1 MEDLD
6 ITENSYLKY
15 DCGPSFPKRSKLL
28 APEKYLE
35 SKNTI
40 PDFPLPSFHGFPLDC
55 NDQHLLFQN
64 TLQDETSEE
73 QYLIQKSIK
82 YPGCK
87 FGTVEAA
94 DFINEN
100 STQINK
106 VSGLSLYVVNNNA
119 NIFQELETKKQT
131 FLRDIDVPYLFPFGR
146 DTEDTSEIVNNRAGR
161 KNETFTVGDFEMGL
175 LEPDYIVTLDEVEPI
190 RRMNKLSKSGCDNK
204 TSDRAF
210 ENVIL
215 NAAIPSLDKSFSGS
229 QRAKDDRKPDVHQYN
244 MTEKYPMVS
253 TLFSDHR
260 KSLPSLIENDM
271 LWSVSKMEEHGLQY
285 KGNGARLKADKKDIV
300 EIKLEAKAE
309 VNHCNVHPER
319 TVTET
324 SYHINNATE
333 TLDVGL
339 KNNLESKES
348 ANSVDLHYVVRAQW
362 DNAFCTATESLS
374 ECTEQAPGK
383 DSWSESQIPDDAM
396 NVAKVTE
403 SLIYSETGIIV
414 QNKPVASDS
423 TVVLME
429 HRFKKTQEKTYLDK
443 HILSDIVTIK
453 TISGINKK
461 DKLDG
466 LSFVERCIVKNR
478 QLLLSTHRDIT
489 IDKHKE
495 GELLAAATANDAVV
509 PKWDSRQGNEQENS
523 LKNHAQ
529 LPVPFSSDLVPAIFD
544 SHLTPKTPIESS
556 PLLNKSTVR
565 ECTIM
570 LQSRSEVAQ
579 PSQEVIQNHTKP
591 LVDLH
596 KTNTVAENECVIFQD
611 GSTLC
616 SINNKGST
624 ESVHY
629 EKSLNN
635 DIFDIRLGK
644 QVVRQGRTEPLEG
657 KNCIS
662 KSDDNV
668 TPTFEAKEN
677 FDLVQKGP
685 LQFLEKHTDTHML
698 LRQKPCKMLL
708 IKGPEEQ
715 VSEQQIDPMLRNPV
729 EEKKESTD
737 KEMNSCNMTAL
748 RRQKKTT
755 PDRHGC
761 EYEQEVPLECGHLTT
776 ELEDSM
782 YSTVKHKGCKKVLDE
797 RKKWTPA
804 FISLA
809 SFNGQNQMLPE
820 QPRRL
825 EPLKTCSRPIR
836 VGLSKRAKPKQLHS
850 YLK

>member
-6 ITENSYLKY
+6 ITENSYLEY

-28 APEKYLE
+28 VPEKYLE
-35 SKNTI
+35 CKNTI
-40 PDFPLPSFHGFPLDC
+40 PDFPLPRFCGFPLDC
-55 NDQHLLFQN
+55 NNQNLLFQH
-64 TLQDETSEE
+64 TLQDEISEE

-94 DFINEN
+94 DFINKN
-100 STQINK
+100 STEINK

-119 NIFQELETKKQT
+119 NMYQELETKKPT
-131 FLRDIDVPYLFPFGR
+131 FMRDIDVPYLFPFGR
-146 DTEDTSEIVNNRAGR
+146 DTEDTSEIVNNRASR
-161 KNETFTVGDFEMGL
+161 KNETFTVGDFEIGL

-215 NAAIPSLDKSFSGS
+215 NAAIPSVDKSFSGS
-229 QRAKDDRKPDVHQYN
+229 QRANDRKHDVHQHN
-244 MTEKYPMVS
+244 RTEKYPMVS
-253 TLFSDHR
+253 TLFTDHR

-271 LWSVSKMEEHGLQY
+271 LCVSVSKMEELGLQY
-285 KGNGARLKADKKDIV
+285 MGSGARLKADKKDVV

-309 VNHCNVHPER
+309 VNHRNVHPRR
-319 TVTET
+319 TVAKT
-324 SYHINNATE
+324 SYHINNPTA

-339 KNNLESKES
+339 GNNSECKES
-348 ANSVDLHYVVRAQW
+348 ANSVDLHYVVKAQW
-362 DNAFCTATESLS
+362 ENAFCAATESLS
-374 ECTEQAPGK
+374 ECIERAPGK

-403 SLIYSETGIIV
+403 FFIYSETGLTV
-414 QNKPVASDS
+414 HNKLVASDS
-423 TVVLME
+423 TVVLMG
-429 HRFKKTQEKTYLDK
+429 HQFKKTQEKTYLDK
-443 HILSDIVTIK
+443 HILSDIVKIRK
-453 TISGINKK
+453 ISGISKK

-466 LSFVERCIVKNR
+466 LPFVERCTVKNR

-495 GELLAAATANDAVV
+495 GELLAAPTAKDAVV
-509 PKWDSRQGNEQENS
+509 PKWDLRQGNEQENR

-544 SHLTPKTPIESS
+544 SHLTPKTSIESS

-570 LQSRSEVAQ
+570 LQSRSEIAQ
-579 PSQEVIQNHTKP
+579 PSQEVIQNQTKP

-596 KTNTVAENECVIFQD
+596 KTNTVAETECVIFQ
-611 GSTLC
+611 GGPTLC

-635 DIFDIRLGK
+635 DIFYIRSGN
-644 QVVRQGRTEPLEG
+644 QVVRQGRTEPSEG

-677 FDLVQKGP
+677 FDLVLKGP

-698 LRQKPCKMLL
+698 LRQKYCKMLL

-715 VSEQQIDPMLRNPV
+715 DSEQQIDPMLRNPI
-729 EEKKESTD
+729 EEKKESND
-737 KEMNSCNMTAL
+737 KELNGRNMTAL

-782 YSTVKHKGCKKVLDE
+782 YSTVKHKGKYQLCCKNFVIKYVRFLLSVWLNVYE
-797 RKKWTPA
+797 HLSCYIP
-804 FISLA
+804 LA
-809 SFNGQNQMLPE
+809 
-820 QPRRL
+820 
-825 EPLKTCSRPIR
+825 
-836 VGLSKRAKPKQLHS
+836 
-850 YLK
+850 

>member
-6 ITENSYLKY
+6 ITENSYLEY
-15 DCGPSFPKRSKLL
+15 NCAPSFSKRSKLL

-35 SKNTI
+35 CENTI
-40 PDFPLPSFHGFPLDC
+40 ADFPLPSFHGLPLEC

-73 QYLIQKSIK
+73 QYLMQKSIK
-82 YPGCK
+82 YPGCE

-94 DFINEN
+94 EFINMN
-100 STQINK
+100 STEINK
-106 VSGLSLYVVNNNA
+106 VSDMSLYVVNNNA
-119 NIFQELETKKQT
+119 NMCQELESKKQT
-131 FLRDIDVPYLFPFGR
+131 FLRDIDVPFGR
-146 DTEDTSEIVNNRAGR
+146 DTEDTSEIVNNGAGR

-175 LEPDYIVTLDEVEPI
+175 LEPDYIVTLDEVEPV

-229 QRAKDDRKPDVHQYN
+229 QRAKDDRKHDVHQYN
-244 MTEKYPMVS
+244 RTEKYPMVS
-253 TLFSDHR
+253 TLFSDHIR
-260 KSLPSLIENDM
+260 SLPSLIQNE
-271 LWSVSKMEEHGLQY
+271 SVSKMEEHGLEY
-285 KGNGARLKADKKDIV
+285 KGNGARLKADKKDVV

-309 VNHCNVHPER
+309 VNHHNVHPER
-319 TVTET
+319 TAAET
-324 SYHINNATE
+324 SYHINNPATI
-333 TLDVGL
+333 DAGL
-339 KNNLESKES
+339 RNNLESKES
-348 ANSVDLHYVVRAQW
+348 ANSVDLHYVVRAPW
-362 DNAFCTATESLS
+362 DDAFCTATESLY

-383 DSWSESQIPDDAM
+383 DSWSESQIPDDAV
-396 NVAKVTE
+396 NVANLTE
-403 SLIYSETGIIV
+403 FLIYSETGLLV
-414 QNKPVASDS
+414 HNKPVASGS

-429 HRFKKTQEKTYLDK
+429 HRFKKTQETTYLDK
-443 HILSDIVTIK
+443 HILSDMVKIK
-453 TISGINKK
+453 TNKVLVSGISTK
-461 DKLDG
+461 DKLD
-466 LSFVERCIVKNR
+466 SFPFVERCVLKNR
-478 QLLLSTHRDIT
+478 QLLLSTHRNIT
-489 IDKHKE
+489 IDKHQE

-523 LKNHAQ
+523 LNNNAQ
-529 LPVPFSSDLVPAIFD
+529 LPVPFSSDLVPTIFD
-544 SHLTPKTPIESS
+544 SHLVPKTSVESS

-616 SINNKGST
+616 SISNKGST
-624 ESVHY
+624 ESVYY

-635 DIFDIRLGK
+635 DIFDIRSGN
-644 QVVRQGRTEPLEG
+644 QVVGQDRTEPLEG
-657 KNCIS
+657 KMFIS
-662 KSDDNV
+662 KSDDNI

-677 FDLVQKGP
+677 FDLVLKE
-685 LQFLEKHTDTHML
+685 LFLEKHTDTYIL
-698 LRQKPCKMLL
+698 LRLKPRKTLP

-715 VSEQQIDPMLRNPV
+715 ASEQQTEPMLRNAV

-737 KEMNSCNMTAL
+737 KELNSCNMTAF
-748 RRQKKTT
+748 RGQKETT

-776 ELEDSM
+776 ELENSM
-782 YSTVKHKGCKKVLDE
+782 YSTVKRCKEVLDE
-797 RKKWTPA
+797 RNKLTPA

-809 SFNGQNQMLPE
+809 SFNGQNQMLPG
-820 QPRRL
+820 QYRRL